1 MNQLARNDEEK
12 LIARSQ
18 SGDVTA
24 FNQLVLRYQQI
35 VYSTIARLLGDYDI
49 AADITQDTFI
59 AAFRSISGYRG
70 GNSFR
75 SWLLRIGTNLVYD
88 HWRRQQRHP
97 TESLDTLT
105 DEDELHPLSPLET
118 LATTDTASNPE
129 AQLLTHEL
137 QELIL
142 SGLQHLPL
150 EQRTAIVL
158 CDIQGLSYEEVA
170 QTTQTSLGTVRSRI
184 SRARTRLRAYL
195 QDHKELLPRQYR
207 LINSDETH

>member
-1 MNQLARNDEEK
+1 
-12 LIARSQ
+12 
-18 SGDVTA
+18 
-24 FNQLVLRYQQI
+24 
-35 VYSTIARLLGDYDI
+35 
-49 AADITQDTFI
+49 
-59 AAFRSISGYRG
+59 
-70 GNSFR
+70 
-75 SWLLRIGTNLVYD
+75 LRIGTNLVYD

-105 DEDELHPLSPLET
+105 DEDEPHPLSPLET

-195 QDHKELLPRQYR
+195 QNHKELLPRQYR